1 MDCRYLPNC
10 SSEVLPD
17 IRAEV
22 PKENGQQQPSF
33 PNSFVLFVCFVFGT
47 NRSHIQSPGYR
58 YKLRGLTHSQ
68 SVVNQVSLLSRFVEH
83 VLILAVPN

>member
-33 PNSFVLFVCFVFGT
+33 PNSFVLFVLFLVQIEATSNLQGT
-47 NRSHIQSPGYR
+47 GI
-58 YKLRGLTHSQ
+58 
-68 SVVNQVSLLSRFVEH
+68 SLEV
-83 VLILAVPN
+83 